1 MGLLS
6 SSEKSSICSRD
17 TSVPPGV
24 FGSELPDVLQRIYAA
39 RGIASAQELELGL
52 DRLPAPDSLAGL
64 SAAVD
69 LLCEA
74 LAEQWSILIV
84 GDYDVDGATS
94 TALMILALRAMGYQ
108 HIDFLVPN
116 RFEYGYGLTPG
127 IVALA
132 QQAGRQNLEG
142 KSPDLIITVD
152 NGISS
157 IDGVAAA
164 HQAGIRVLVTD
175 HHLPGAELP
184 AADAIVNPNQ
194 ATCQFPSKYLAGVG
208 VAFYVLS
215 ALRTRLRDKGWF
227 KERGVEPNMA
237 TWLDLVALG
246 TVADVVGLDE
256 LNRILVHQGLQR
268 IRAGRAR
275 PGILAL
281 LDIANREHSRMV
293 ASDLGFAVGPRL
305 NAAGRLDDMSLGI
318 QCLLEDDPFEARALA
333 VQLDDINRDRRV
345 IEADMQRAALDHLAK
360 LDLDV
365 EHAPKGLCLFDPDW
379 HQGVVG
385 LLASR
390 VKDRLH
396 RPVIAFACADTYGGD
411 LDSTG
416 SDLKGSDLKGSGLKD
431 TDLKGSGRSIP
442 GLHMRDALDAVA
454 TRNPGLIS
462 RFGGHA
468 AAAGLSLPSE
478 NLEAF
483 AKAFDAVV
491 SELLSPEDL
500 NRQIATDGELAASEL
515 DFDTAQALRAGG
527 PWGQHFPEPCFY
539 GDFIVVQWRVV
550 GVKHLKL
557 TLSPVDDP
565 DTLLDA
571 IAFNTVGD
579 RDVGAG
585 PGDTAFDLPQQISAV
600 YRLDV
605 NHYRGRD
612 SLQLMIDHLI
622 L

>member
-6 SSEKSSICSRD
+6 SSEKSSICPRD

-24 FGSELPDVLQRIYAA
+24 FGSELPNVLQRIYAA
-39 RGIASAQELELGL
+39 RGVVSAQELELGL
-52 DRLPAPDSLAGL
+52 DRLPAPDRLAGL
-64 SAAVD
+64 SGAVD

-127 IVALA
+127 IVGLA
-132 QQAGRQNLEG
+132 QQQN
-142 KSPDLIITVD
+142 PDLIITVD

-194 ATCQFPSKYLAGVG
+194 ATCQFPSKHLAGVG

-227 KERGVEPNMA
+227 KEHGVEPNMA

-268 IRAGRAR
+268 IRAGQAR

-333 VQLDDINRDRRV
+333 VQLDEINRDRRV
-345 IEADMQRAALDHLAK
+345 IEADMQRAALVHLAK

-396 RPVIAFACADTYGGD
+396 RPVIAFACADTHGGD
-411 LDSTG
+411 LDV
-416 SDLKGSDLKGSGLKD
+416 KD

-468 AAAGLSLPSE
+468 AAAGLSLPSD

-500 NRQIATDGELAASEL
+500 NRQIATDGELASSEL

-539 GDFIVVQWRVV
+539 GDFTVAQWRVV

-571 IAFNTVGD
+571 IAFNTVGESD
-579 RDVGAG
+579 AGAG
-585 PGDTAFDLPQQISAV
+585 PGDTVFDLPQQISAV

-622 L
+622 I

>member
-6 SSEKSSICSRD
+6 SSEKSSICPRD

-24 FGSELPDVLQRIYAA
+24 FGPELPDVLQRIYAA

-64 SAAVD
+64 SGAVD

-127 IVALA
+127 IVGLA
-132 QQAGRQNLEG
+132 QQQN
-142 KSPDLIITVD
+142 PDLIITVD

-194 ATCQFPSKYLAGVG
+194 ATCQFPSKHLAGVG

-333 VQLDDINRDRRV
+333 VQLDEINRDRRV
-345 IEADMQRAALDHLAK
+345 IEADMQRAALVHLAK

-396 RPVIAFACADTYGGD
+396 RPVIAFACADTHGGD
-411 LDSTG
+411 LDV
-416 SDLKGSDLKGSGLKD
+416 KD

-468 AAAGLSLPSE
+468 AAAGLSLPSD

-500 NRQIATDGELAASEL
+500 NRQIATDGELASSEL

-539 GDFIVVQWRVV
+539 GDFTVAQWRVV

-571 IAFNTVGD
+571 IAFNTVGESD
-579 RDVGAG
+579 AGAG
-585 PGDTAFDLPQQISAV
+585 PGDTVFDLPQQISAV

-622 L
+622 I